1 MVKHGFPL
9 KGFRFDWDYSVD
21 YTPEQQIAYET
32 MVTDRYEID
41 PAYFAEKYSMPV
53 GDRRNNMP
61 LIDPQE
67 NSNEKKEQ
75 EDSDKNKQQKN
86 IRPFFD

>member
-1 MVKHGFPL
+1 M
-9 KGFRFDWDYSVD
+9 
-21 YTPEQQIAYET
+21 
-32 MVTDRYEID
+32 TDRYEID

-61 LIDPQE
+61 LIDPQD